1 MKVLVA
7 ILSVFTLSL
16 SFLSHASE
24 TVGCFSA
31 GKTNVKFFQMTQDG
45 LDIGYVKYEHAK
57 SAIPLFFVKT
67 EEEQDSA
74 DRPSSFTTDWNEM
87 LNGKVNGYYTVMS
100 QGARFYQFDYKSLK
114 GKVTEFSEN
123 IGAYNDDRSDCVW
136 K

>member
-7 ILSVFTLSL
+7 ILSVFAMSL
-16 SFLSHASE
+16 SPLAHASE

-31 GKTNVKFFQMTQDG
+31 GKTNVKFLQISQDG
-45 LDIGYVKYEHAK
+45 LDIGYVKYEHSK
-57 SAIPLFFVKT
+57 SAIPLLFVKA
-67 EEEQDSA
+67 EEQDSA

-100 QGARFYQFDYKSLK
+100 QGSRFYQFDYKSLK

>member
-1 MKVLVA
+1 MKVFVA
-7 ILSVFTLSL
+7 IFSVFIMSL
-16 SFLSHASE
+16 SFMAHASE

-31 GKTNVKFFQMTQDG
+31 GKMNVKFVQISQDG
-45 LDIGYVKYEHAK
+45 LDVGYVKYEHSK
-57 SAIPLFFVKT
+57 SAIPLLFVKT
-67 EEEQDSA
+67 EEQDSA

>member
-7 ILSVFTLSL
+7 ILSVFATSL
-16 SFLSHASE
+16 NSLAHASE

-31 GKTNVKFFQMTQDG
+31 GKTNVKFLQISQDG
-45 LDIGYVKYEHAK
+45 LDIGYVKYEHSK
-57 SAIPLFFVKT
+57 SAIPLLFVKT
-67 EEEQDSA
+67 EEQDSA

-114 GKVTEFSEN
+114 GKLTEFSEN

>member
-1 MKVLVA
+1 MKVFVA
-7 ILSVFTLSL
+7 IFSVFTMSL
-16 SFLSHASE
+16 SFMAHASE

-31 GKTNVKFFQMTQDG
+31 GKTNVKFVQISQDG
-45 LDIGYVKYEHAK
+45 LDVGYVKYEHSK
-57 SAIPLFFVKT
+57 SAIPLLFVKT
-67 EEEQDSA
+67 EEQDSA

>member
-1 MKVLVA
+1 MKVFVA
-7 ILSVFTLSL
+7 IFSVFIMSL
-16 SFLSHASE
+16 SFMAHASE

-31 GKTNVKFFQMTQDG
+31 GKMNVKFVQISQDG
-45 LDIGYVKYEHAK
+45 LDIGYVKYEHSK
-57 SAIPLFFVKT
+57 SAIPLLFVKT
-67 EEEQDSA
+67 EEQDSA

>member
-1 MKVLVA
+1 MKVFVA
-7 ILSVFTLSL
+7 IFSVFTMSL
-16 SFLSHASE
+16 SFMAHASE

-31 GKTNVKFFQMTQDG
+31 GKMNVKFVQISQDG
-45 LDIGYVKYEHAK
+45 LDIGYVKYEHSK
-57 SAIPLFFVKT
+57 SAIPLLFVKT
-67 EEEQDSA
+67 EEQDSA

-87 LNGKVNGYYTVMS
+87 RNGKVNGYYTVMS

>member
-1 MKVLVA
+1 MKVFVA
-7 ILSVFTLSL
+7 IFSVFTMSL
-16 SFLSHASE
+16 SFMAHASE

-31 GKTNVKFFQMTQDG
+31 GKMNVKFVQISQDG
-45 LDIGYVKYEHAK
+45 LDIGYVKYEHSK
-57 SAIPLFFVKT
+57 SAIPLLFVKT
-67 EEEQDSA
+67 EEQDSA

>member
-1 MKVLVA
+1 MQVFVA
-7 ILSVFTLSL
+7 IFSVFIMSL
-16 SFLSHASE
+16 SFMAHASE

-31 GKTNVKFFQMTQDG
+31 GKMNVKFVKISQEG
-45 LDIGYVKYEHAK
+45 LDVGYVKYEHSK
-57 SAIPLFFVKT
+57 SAIPLLFVKT
-67 EEEQDSA
+67 EEQDSA

>member
-7 ILSVFTLSL
+7 ILSVFTMSL
-16 SFLSHASE
+16 SFLAHASE

-31 GKTNVKFFQMTQDG
+31 GKTNVKFFQISQDG
-45 LDIGYVKYEHAK
+45 LDIGYVKFEHSK
-57 SAIPLFFVKT
+57 SAIPLLFVKT
-67 EEEQDSA
+67 EEQDST

-87 LNGKVNGYYTVMS
+87 LNGKVNGYYTVML

>member
-1 MKVLVA
+1 MKVFVA
-7 ILSVFTLSL
+7 IFSVFTMSL
-16 SFLSHASE
+16 SFMAHASE

-31 GKTNVKFFQMTQDG
+31 GKMNVKFVKISQDG
-45 LDIGYVKYEHAK
+45 LDIGYVKYEHSK
-57 SAIPLFFVKT
+57 SAIKLLFVKT
-67 EEEQDSA
+67 EEQDSA

>member
-1 MKVLVA
+1 MQVFVA
-7 ILSVFTLSL
+7 IFSVFIMSL
-16 SFLSHASE
+16 SFMAHASE

-31 GKTNVKFFQMTQDG
+31 GKMNVKFVQISQDG
-45 LDIGYVKYEHAK
+45 LDIGYVKYEHSK
-57 SAIPLFFVKT
+57 SAIPLLFVKT
-67 EEEQDSA
+67 EEQDSA

-100 QGARFYQFDYKSLK
+100 QGARFYQFYYKSLK
-114 GKVTEFSEN
+114 GKFTEFSEN